1 MADPADLNLDELK
14 RRGRRRL
21 IGAVVLA
28 LVAAVVVP
36 MLLESDPRPLGEDVS
51 VRIPPVDDGKFV
63 SKLGDARGKAA
74 APSTAAPPPAPATSP
89 PAAAVP
95 APATPA
101 PAAKDAGIA
110 PATPASGEGVPRK
123 SVADA
128 EKTMLAPPRPAAPEA
143 KAPPKAADTARSD
156 APKAADPTATKA
168 ETAPKAE
175 PATKVAPAPASAEP
189 PREGFVVQLA
199 AFSDDKGA
207 NALAGKLKRAGY
219 PAYTET
225 IATSRGT
232 LWRVRVGPFPS
243 RDAAA
248 QSRDRLK
255 GEGHAGIVV
264 PAK

>member
-21 IGAVVLA
+21 IGAIVLA

-63 SKLGDARGKAA
+63 NKLNEARGKGDTPRSAAPAPAPVTATPPAA
-74 APSTAAPPPAPATSP
+74 APAPATS
-89 PAAAVP
+89 
-95 APATPA
+95 
-101 PAAKDAGIA
+101 
-110 PATPASGEGVPRK
+110 ASGDAAPRK
-123 SVADA
+123 SLADA
-128 EKTMLAPPRPAAPEA
+128 EKTVLAPGPRPPAQEPKSPAKATEATKANNVAKAAEP
-143 KAPPKAADTARSD
+143 APPKGEPAAKAD
-156 APKAADPTATKA
+156 AAAKAAAA
-168 ETAPKAE
+168 
-175 PATKVAPAPASAEP
+175 PATAEP

-207 NALAGKLKRAGY
+207 NALANKLKLAGY

-225 IATSRGT
+225 ITTSRGT
-232 LWRVRVGPFPS
+232 LWRVRVGGFAS

-248 QSRDRLK
+248 TSRDKLK
-255 GEGHAGIVV
+255 GEGHAGIVL

>member
-1 MADPADLNLDELK
+1 MADPADLNLDELT

-21 IGAVVLA
+21 IGAIVLA

-63 SKLGDARGKAA
+63 NKLNEARGKGDTPRSAAPAPAPVTATPPAA
-74 APSTAAPPPAPATSP
+74 APAPATS
-89 PAAAVP
+89 
-95 APATPA
+95 
-101 PAAKDAGIA
+101 
-110 PATPASGEGVPRK
+110 ASGDAAPRK
-123 SVADA
+123 SLADA
-128 EKTMLAPPRPAAPEA
+128 EKTVLTPGTRPPAPEPKSPA
-143 KAPPKAADTARSD
+143 KATEATKANNVAKAAEPAPPKGEPAAKAD
-156 APKAADPTATKA
+156 AAAKAAAA
-168 ETAPKAE
+168 
-175 PATKVAPAPASAEP
+175 PATAEP

-207 NALAGKLKRAGY
+207 NALANKLKLAGH

-225 IATSRGT
+225 ITTSRGT
-232 LWRVRVGPFPS
+232 LWRVRVGGFPS

-248 QSRDRLK
+248 MSRDKLK

>member
-21 IGAVVLA
+21 IGAIVLA

-63 SKLGDARGKAA
+63 NKLNEARGKGDTPRSAAPAPAPVTATPPAA
-74 APSTAAPPPAPATSP
+74 APAPATS
-89 PAAAVP
+89 
-95 APATPA
+95 
-101 PAAKDAGIA
+101 
-110 PATPASGEGVPRK
+110 ASGDAAPRK
-123 SVADA
+123 SLADA
-128 EKTMLAPPRPAAPEA
+128 EKTVLTPGTRPPAPEPKSPA
-143 KAPPKAADTARSD
+143 KATEATKANNVAKAAEPAPPKGEPAAKAD
-156 APKAADPTATKA
+156 AAAKAAAA
-168 ETAPKAE
+168 
-175 PATKVAPAPASAEP
+175 PATAEP

-207 NALAGKLKRAGY
+207 NALANKLKLAGH

-225 IATSRGT
+225 ITTSRGT
-232 LWRVRVGPFPS
+232 LWRVRVGGFPS

-248 QSRDRLK
+248 MSRDKLK

>member
-21 IGAVVLA
+21 IGAIVLA

-63 SKLGDARGKAA
+63 NKLNEARGKGDTPRSAAPAPAPVTATPPAA
-74 APSTAAPPPAPATSP
+74 APAPATS
-89 PAAAVP
+89 
-95 APATPA
+95 
-101 PAAKDAGIA
+101 
-110 PATPASGEGVPRK
+110 ASGDAAPRK
-123 SVADA
+123 SLADA
-128 EKTMLAPPRPAAPEA
+128 EKTVLTPGTRPPAPEPKSPA
-143 KAPPKAADTARSD
+143 KATEATKANNVAKAAEPAPPKGEPAAKAD
-156 APKAADPTATKA
+156 AAAKAAAA
-168 ETAPKAE
+168 
-175 PATKVAPAPASAEP
+175 PATAEP

-207 NALAGKLKRAGY
+207 NALANKLKLAGY

-225 IATSRGT
+225 ITTSRGT
-232 LWRVRVGPFPS
+232 LWRVRVGGFPS

-248 QSRDRLK
+248 TSRDKLK

>member
-21 IGAVVLA
+21 IGAIVLA

-63 SKLGDARGKAA
+63 NKLNEARGKGDTPRSAAPAPAPVTATPPAA
-74 APSTAAPPPAPATSP
+74 APAPATS
-89 PAAAVP
+89 
-95 APATPA
+95 
-101 PAAKDAGIA
+101 
-110 PATPASGEGVPRK
+110 ASGDAAPRK
-123 SVADA
+123 SLADA
-128 EKTMLAPPRPAAPEA
+128 EKTVLTPGTRPPAPEPKSPA
-143 KAPPKAADTARSD
+143 KATEATKANNVAKAAEPAPPKGEPVAKADPAA
-156 APKAADPTATKA
+156 KAAAA
-168 ETAPKAE
+168 
-175 PATKVAPAPASAEP
+175 PATAEP

-207 NALAGKLKRAGY
+207 NALANKLKNAGY

-225 IATSRGT
+225 ITTSRGT
-232 LWRVRVGPFPS
+232 LWRVRVGGFPS

-248 QSRDRLK
+248 TSRDKLK

>member
-21 IGAVVLA
+21 IGAIVLA

-63 SKLGDARGKAA
+63 NKLNEARGKGDTPRSAAPAPAPVTATPPAA
-74 APSTAAPPPAPATSP
+74 APAPATS
-89 PAAAVP
+89 
-95 APATPA
+95 
-101 PAAKDAGIA
+101 
-110 PATPASGEGVPRK
+110 ASGDAAPRK
-123 SVADA
+123 SLADA
-128 EKTMLAPPRPAAPEA
+128 EKTVLTPGTRPPAPEPKSPA
-143 KAPPKAADTARSD
+143 KATEATKANNVAKAAEPAPPKGEPAAKAD
-156 APKAADPTATKA
+156 AAAKAAAA
-168 ETAPKAE
+168 
-175 PATKVAPAPASAEP
+175 PATAEP

-207 NALAGKLKRAGY
+207 NALANKLKLAGH

-225 IATSRGT
+225 ITTSRGT
-232 LWRVRVGPFPS
+232 LWRVRVGGFAS

-248 QSRDRLK
+248 TSRDKLK
-255 GEGHAGIVV
+255 GEGHAGIVL

>member
-1 MADPADLNLDELK
+1 MAEPADLNLDELR

-21 IGAVVLA
+21 IGAIVLA

-63 SKLGDARGKAA
+63 NKL
-74 APSTAAPPPAPATSP
+74 TAPPPKAEPSKDAAPAT
-89 PAAAVP
+89 
-95 APATPA
+95 TA
-101 PAAKDAGIA
+101 PAAE
-110 PATPASGEGVPRK
+110 TTPRK

-128 EKTMLAPPRPAAPEA
+128 EKSVMAPPA
-143 KAPPKAADTARSD
+143 KAPAAAKAPAKAPEPAKAAAPGQATA
-156 APKAADPTATKA
+156 AA
-168 ETAPKAE
+168 TAP
-175 PATKVAPAPASAEP
+175 ATAPPEP

-207 NALAGKLKRAGY
+207 NALSGKLTRAGY

-225 IATSRGT
+225 ITTSRGT
-232 LWRVRVGPFPS
+232 LWRVRVGGYPT
-243 RDAAA
+243 RDAAGA
-248 QSRDRLK
+248 ARDKLK
-255 GEGHAGIVV
+255 AEGHAGIVV

>member
-1 MADPADLNLDELK
+1 MAEPADLNLDELR

-21 IGAVVLA
+21 IGAIVLA

-63 SKLGDARGKAA
+63 NKLSEPRPRTEPAKDAA
-74 APSTAAPPPAPATSP
+74 APAPSPQVAPVTPPPTSEAPQ
-89 PAAAVP
+89 
-95 APATPA
+95 
-101 PAAKDAGIA
+101 
-110 PATPASGEGVPRK
+110 RK

-128 EKTMLAPPRPAAPEA
+128 EKAVVSPTPAMRPPSEARTPA
-143 KAPPKAADTARSD
+143 KAPELPKAADTA
-156 APKAADPTATKA
+156 KAAP
-168 ETAPKAE
+168 
-175 PATKVAPAPASAEP
+175 PAAEP

-219 PAYTET
+219 PAYTEAVT
-225 IATSRGT
+225 SSRGP
-232 LWRVRVGPFPS
+232 LWRVRVGGYPS
-243 RDAAA
+243 RDAAGQA
-248 QSRDRLK
+248 RDRLK
-255 GEGHAGIVV
+255 GEGHSGIVV